1 MQSDNH
7 QQPDPVALR
16 AVGLDPATIGTLEA
30 MPGGLSGARL
40 WRIAAAATS
49 SLGVAASTS
58 YVLKR
63 VTPESGWLGATTQDH
78 LMREVRLW
86 EASLLGDLP
95 NEIATGV
102 LRVARGKD
110 DTGAAWG
117 TLLLRDERAHLM
129 RQPLHPPR
137 GFLPYELRQLLD
149 YLAKLH
155 ARFWEDPRLAD
166 ATLGLTP
173 PHAALLLASPATIAA
188 RIAQG
193 DSTPYL
199 ALASAGWD
207 DFFHLAPRAAGER
220 LRAVFAAPERYVAA
234 IQLLPAT
241 LVHGDVWGPN
251 LGWIPAT
258 HKAPRRGRRLLLL
271 DWALA
276 TAGPATYDPLWI
288 CGTWHALDPMR
299 VLAYYRARLNI
310 HLAAHGRSLDPAV
323 WQALAD
329 AGYLRTALTCGE
341 ALARTAT
348 MSPPGAA
355 RRRAEARVRWWA
367 ARAALA
373 AERLVLGG

>member
-7 QQPDPVALR
+7 QQPDPNMLR
-16 AVGLDPATIGTLEA
+16 AAGIDSAAVGTVEPML
-30 MPGGLSGARL
+30 GGLSGAHL
-40 WRIAAAATS
+40 WRITTS
-49 SLGVAASTS
+49 KLSSSGAAASTS

-63 VTPESGWLGATTQDH
+63 VTPASGWLGAASRDS

-86 EASLLGDLP
+86 EAGLLGNLP

-110 DTGAAWG
+110 HMGAAWG
-117 TLLLRDERAHLM
+117 TLLMRDERAHLM
-129 RQPLHPPR
+129 RQPLRPPH

-149 YLAKLH
+149 NLAKLH
-155 ARFWEDPRLAD
+155 ARFWQDPRLHD
-166 ATLGLTP
+166 AALGLTP
-173 PHAALLLASPATIAA
+173 PQAALLLASPATIAG

-193 DSTPYL
+193 DSAPYL
-199 ALASAGWD
+199 TLARSGWE
-207 DFFHLAPRAAGER
+207 DFFRLAPGTEGKR
-220 LRAVFAAPERYVAA
+220 LRAVFAAPERYIAA

-258 HKAPRRGRRLLLL
+258 HRAPRRGRRLLLL

-288 CGTWHALDPMR
+288 CGTWHALDPVR
-299 VLAYYRARLNI
+299 VLAYYRARLGI
-310 HLAAHGRSLDPAV
+310 HLAAHRHLLDLAT
-323 WQALAD
+323 WLALAD

-348 MSPPGAA
+348 LAPPGAA
-355 RRRAEARVRWWA
+355 RRRAEAHVRWWA
-367 ARAALA
+367 ARAARA
-373 AERLVLGG
+373 AERLVPGG